1 MILSEENVE
10 DLNIE
15 TEQDQF
21 YILPCTKQV
30 HEKCYSAGFYMLII
44 IDCKSVAK
52 IRRRFLL
59 RAVHNVERRI

>member
-30 HEKCYSAGFYMLII
+30 HEKCYSAGFYILII